1 MTPANVFDV
10 DENAEEYDR
19 WYDENERA
27 YQAEL
32 QAVRQ
37 MLPGDGRVLEIG
49 VGTGRF
55 AAPLNVDVG
64 VDPAG
69 EMLEVARQR
78 GVEVREARG
87 EDLPFEDES
96 FDAVLMATVDPFVD
110 DLRAVLREARR
121 VLRREGRLVVAMIDL
136 ASPFGQMREESKQ
149 EDKFFRCATLH
160 SADEM
165 IGLIQAAG
173 FGHVQTVQTLFDGA
187 GAFEIRNGHGEG
199 AFVVIGGQKK
209 LTVQA
214 S

>member
-1 MTPANVFDV
+1 MTTAAVF

-32 QAVRQ
+32 QAVRR
-37 MLPGDGRVLEIG
+37 MLPGEGRVLEIG

-55 AAPLNVDVG
+55 AAPLGVDVG

-69 EMLEVARQR
+69 GMLDVARQR

-110 DLRAVLREARR
+110 DLEAVLREAKR
-121 VLRREGRLVVAMIDL
+121 VLRREGVLVIAMIDL
-136 ASPFGQMREESKQ
+136 ASPFGQAQEESKQ
-149 EDKFFRCATLH
+149 EDKFFRYATLH
-160 SADEM
+160 SADEI
-165 IGLIQAAG
+165 IGLMQSVG
-173 FGHVQTVQTLFDGA
+173 FDHIQTVQTLFDGV
-187 GAFEIRNGHGEG
+187 GAFEVRDGHGEG
-199 AFVVIGGQKK
+199 AFVVIAAQ
-209 LTVQA
+209 V